1 MKQSIVKLSVALAL
15 LLGTAT
21 SVWALP
27 ACPSMLPILWTNCI
41 GSAVLPE
48 GATPQNTGDFYEGEW
63 IDGKPNGEGE
73 LLFKDGNGG
82 YIGSFKDGGA
92 HGFGTLYVDNGYKY
106 IGDWKFDK
114 RNGYGRETKPNGSTY
129 IGEFKNDKSHGVGVY
144 VGKKYNLTYS
154 GTWKNGNMH
163 GAGTLIFDNV
173 DGKSIVAGTFKN
185 DVWDGYSVILLP
197 DGVTYLGQTVK
208 GKKHGAGIF
217 YNKSGNV
224 DVGLWED
231 NVFKKYTENFN
242 TPAPKQGSAFME
254 GLGAFFQAL
263 SNNQNSG
270 TMRTQ
275 PTQACFK
282 KGEYTSGFNK
292 ICKYKCGVS
301 AYAITIA
308 NTSLCPLTIQR

>member
-1 MKQSIVKLSVALAL
+1 MFAL

-48 GATPQNTGDFYEGEW
+48 GATPVNTGDFYEGEW

-73 LLFKDGNGG
+73 LLFKSGNGG
-82 YIGSFKDGGA
+82 YIGSFKDGGF

-114 RNGYGRETKPNGSTY
+114 KNGYGREIFPNGNMY
-129 IGEFKNDKSHGVGVY
+129 IGEWKDDIANGVGIKVDKNS
-144 VGKKYNLTYS
+144 GRTYS
-154 GTWKNGNMH
+154 GTWKNGKRH
-163 GAGTLIFDNV
+163 GVGAQVNDSAEGRTII
-173 DGKSIVAGTFKN
+173 SGTFE
-185 DVWDGYSVILLP
+185 DDFLHGYSVILRA
-197 DGVTYLGQTVK
+197 DGVKYIGQMNK
-208 GKKHGAGIF
+208 GNQHGAGIF

-224 DVGLWED
+224 DVGLWEHG
-231 NVFKKYTENFN
+231 VFKTYTENFN
-242 TPAPKQGSAFME
+242 APAVREGSAFME
-254 GLGAFFQAL
+254 GLGAFFRAL

-292 ICKYKCGVS
+292 ICKYKCGLS